1 MIYNLIL
8 TATRM
13 ASLHFAIIFAL
24 FSTVGIVG
32 AQTNMIGVS
41 IGDIV
46 PVDGVG
52 DNMYIPLLVAGEADG
67 SWGPSRGLYRS
78 ELLIQLPALPP
89 ACSLASAQL
98 NLYLEENSGTPGLL
112 NVYHN
117 LSRNSISLD
126 SADYSDPAY
135 SLVGALVTS
144 NSPAGH
150 YYAID
155 VTSQVAK
162 DYETSSPVAAFRLQV
177 DGLNYTGGSHYYR
190 FFFASQYPAYPIYL
204 NLVIAMPTAL
214 PPSFG
219 LFRVTPSSAIVHWPT
234 NATDYTLESADSPL
248 APTWTA
254 VTNETATIGD
264 QFAFTIFTTKA
275 AQFFRI
281 HQK

>member
-1 MIYNLIL
+1 MMRN
-8 TATRM
+8 T
-13 ASLHFAIIFAL
+13 SLHFAIIFAL
-24 FSTVGIVG
+24 FSTVGIAG

-41 IGDIV
+41 IDDIV
-46 PVDGVG
+46 PVDGMG
-52 DNMYIPLLVAGEADG
+52 DDIYGPLLVAGEVDG

-89 ACSLASAQL
+89 VCSLASARL
-98 NLYLEENSGTPGLL
+98 NLYLEENSGTPGPL

-135 SLVGALVTS
+135 SLVGSLVTS

-162 DYETSSPVAAFRLQV
+162 DYETSSAVAAFRLQV

-190 FFFASQYPAYPIYL
+190 FYFASQYPAYPVYL
-204 NLVIAMPTAL
+204 NLSFVMPIAL
-214 PPSFG
+214 PPAFG

-234 NATDYTLESADSPL
+234 NATDYTLETADSLL
-248 APTWTA
+248 APAWA
-254 VTNETATIGD
+254 VVTNETATIGD
-264 QFAFTIFTTKA
+264 QFAFTIYTTKA
-275 AQFFRI
+275 AQFFRLR
-281 HQK
+281 QK

>member
-1 MIYNLIL
+1 MTQNTFLL
-8 TATRM
+8 
-13 ASLHFAIIFAL
+13 LAIILAL
-24 FSTVGIVG
+24 YSTVGIAG

-52 DNMYIPLLVAGEADG
+52 DDLVGPLLVAGEVDG

-78 ELLIQLPALPP
+78 ELLVQLPALPP

-98 NLYLEENSGTPGLL
+98 NLYLEENSGTPGSL

-117 LSRNSISLD
+117 LSHNSISLD
-126 SADYSDPAY
+126 TADYSDPAY
-135 SLVGALVTS
+135 ALVGPLVTS
-144 NSPAGH
+144 NSPARQ
-150 YYAID
+150 YYSID

-190 FFFASQYPAYPIYL
+190 FYFASQYPAYPVCL
-204 NLVIAMPTAL
+204 NLALVIPAAL
-214 PPSFG
+214 PPAFG
-219 LFRVTPSSAIVHWPT
+219 LFQVTPSSAIVHWPT
-234 NATDYTLESADSPL
+234 NATDYKLESADSLL

-264 QFAFTIFTTKA
+264 QFAFTVYTTKA
-275 AQFFRI
+275 AQFFRLR
-281 HQK
+281 QK